1 MSKYLFIIF
10 HKGDEDDDDRDIC
23 WIRSP
28 NTNDD
33 VPIRKETIVRIFW
46 VMAGISTIGIFVSVR
61 ELSANTYEVN
71 RLDMTN
77 WISKKTITEPEVN
90 WDPTTWGNLWLFCR
104 FRTVSF
110 TPKCEIDILC
120 RIYHQSF
127 LRLLGSIPVW
137 VFTFSTGYG
146 YVCRIF
152 VKSKYDHIFHIRMP
166 LVYTMSQSS
175 RPKTPW
181 LSVDLMSGL
190 SEEIHFFLYPVA
202 SMWHDCEFSP
212 PLTILYWYGFFAKNY
227 FEQWKIVIIVYVLN
241 FNILVIW
248 SCAIVKF

>member
-10 HKGDEDDDDRDIC
+10 HKGDEDDDDLDIC

-127 LRLLGSIPVW
+127 LRLLV
-137 VFTFSTGYG
+137 
-146 YVCRIF
+146 
-152 VKSKYDHIFHIRMP
+152 
-166 LVYTMSQSS
+166 L
-175 RPKTPW
+175 
-181 LSVDLMSGL
+181 GL
-190 SEEIHFFLYPVA
+190 FQ
-202 SMWHDCEFSP
+202 
-212 PLTILYWYGFFAKNY
+212 YGFLHFAHGIGGLFLSNFCEIQIWTHFANRNPY
-227 FEQWKIVIIVYVLN
+227 HRLLSDVIVSSP
-241 FNILVIW
+241 ILP
-248 SCAIVKF
+248 SHEMDPCTHN